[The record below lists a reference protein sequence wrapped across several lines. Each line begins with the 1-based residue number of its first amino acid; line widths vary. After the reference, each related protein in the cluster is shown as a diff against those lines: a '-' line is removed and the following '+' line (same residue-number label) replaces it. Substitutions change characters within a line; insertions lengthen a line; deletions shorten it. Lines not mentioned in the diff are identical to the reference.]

1 MAMEPRRREEP
12 RNWAARVL
20 APLAL
25 AATALTLVAVITT
38 SLDGKDSEE
47 PERQPSEPAAVGC
60 QPAADKAVA
69 AGYYVIEA
77 EDTAGLSAVA
87 DKTCIEVAEL
97 TELNPNL
104 DPQQLVVGNCV
115 DLVVDGCKALAEG

>member
-1 MAMEPRRREEP
+1 
-12 RNWAARVL
+12 VL

-25 AATALTLVAVITT
+25 AATALVLVLIVSS
-38 SLDGKDSEE
+38 SLGGQDPEE
-47 PERQPSEPAAVGC
+47 PERQRSEPVALGC
-60 QPAADKAVA
+60 EAAADKAVE

-87 DKTCIEVAEL
+87 DKTCIPVAEL

-115 DLVVDGCKALAEG
+115 DLVTDGCKALAEG